1 MTASTE
7 RDWSRSRAILIGV
20 WDYTELP
27 PVPAARHSFERI
39 TRLLI
44 EVCGWPADRISTIEN
59 PQNSGDLPTRLI
71 REFSNNSDTVLLYFV
86 GHGLLLDPSN
96 KLALAVG
103 DTNPDPHL
111 RHTTGLK
118 FDDIRVAFDASRA
131 TTRIAIL
138 DCCYS
143 AHAIPAD
150 GQLGDE
156 SADIDFGNPGFCIVT
171 ASRYGRTA
179 RYETTGERP
188 ETYFSRCFSDIVETG
203 LPNQDRWLTLG
214 AIFGALGKSLVA
226 STGPQPYMLSSGSA
240 AEFPFARNRAFR
252 PSIKLHKSSVLSLTR
267 DPDHA
272 RDAAHPLIDWCVAQ
286 QATRQQDAGNDPW
299 WDGNFLDRVVSHT
312 DQLVARIFR
321 DRPPADLLT
330 TEEAALLVAFPY
342 IHRAWSTY
350 WIERYRHVT
359 LLHPADGERD
369 SRTREF
375 HDYAKTFTRL
385 HQRGWPDDATDTDE
399 AQAIRWWLFHR
410 WLLRVQERSA
420 PHEQH
425 RALGIG
431 SSSSNP
437 APQDDLFQHV
447 GPDELGGVL
456 LDLVRIHRRS
466 SDVITDIN
474 ANYRL
479 CEYWNM
485 PDRPGTSTQIR
496 IRLIGLILV
505 LADRLALESTRLS
518 PVVAEHLGVPD
529 PVDLDALRT
538 TLAKATWSGEGI
550 WDLSARCTHPAVE
563 MALRDH
569 VSAANDLL
577 LGCRRAAEGSL
588 AVLAALPTHLSCPAI
603 DPAVGSDNKPAYQQG
618 SFFSFEIDGARI
630 RELLMGENLY
640 RNPALAIRELYQN
653 ALDACR
659 YRRARLL
666 YDAGIKREEAD
677 DWRGRIVFTKFEQ
690 DGETYLS
697 CHDNGVG
704 MGIRELVGSFGKV
717 GVRLSDS
724 PDYIEEQ
731 HRWAKYN
738 ATREPNQ
745 EEVRFFPNSRF
756 GIGVLS
762 YFMLA
767 DEFTVTTRRT
777 HADLS
782 AGDRLEVTVSGPD
795 SMVRVRQLA
804 VDPRQRDLG
813 TTVTLRLHKRHNDID
828 CAGLLR
834 DVLWISEFDVI
845 VRDRNTQGS
854 YAERANWGSDTLSQ
868 TAQVN
873 ADMSEEVIGVAI
885 ATVAH
890 RGCRDSRVW
899 WCDAEGTILA
909 DGLSTDQVT
918 RAEDGEVYRLFGAIV
933 NLKDDQVPGLSVDR
947 RVITLDERHRTMID
961 SLLRESIPEFV
972 HEGLGAR
979 TLEWVGKLAI
989 HDPRLADE
997 IGYAV
1002 INARNISWH
1011 VSGIDIPV
1019 SVIGCFP
1026 GDGDLAAAVAALR
1039 KKRSAKQGEIGL
1051 HERDIVGALGALPRW
1066 GLDWRFSAWVA
1077 AGLIHGLRWT
1087 MDGRPA
1093 IARPTDAI
1101 ILNNG
1106 SGAHG
1111 PAYQTLVTAHA
1122 VKRIPSEIA
1131 QRIGELG
1138 HTAGQVD
1145 WNKVDR
1151 IPLSKVNTALN
1162 MADGNRFAT
1171 DDVGFRIATI
1181 LAVSID
1187 LEATPAAIANWLT
1200 DLGYQVE
1207 GGTDREWPEIR
1218 PDDRDLLD
1226 LLGFSASR
1234 RGVSAVA
1241 VVTVA
1246 AGTHRH
1252 PNEVAERLS
1261 TLGYRVDDYPG
1272 SAPNRSGERRPWL
1285 PGPVGN
1291 AYIVLAAD
1299 RWERH
1304 NAVEVAECLK
1314 QVGCTVNFPI
1324 TLTSREK
1331 EVLDAILENADYD
1344 EHLGPEHKFS
1354 IPHVM
1359 AEAANH
1365 STTPQEIIAAMRTL
1379 GFEAEDT
1386 TLTSY
1391 KSDVRLLSRDA
1402 DGLYPWIKSSA
1413 VILPVYVLM
1422 NAYKSTSNRK
1432 GEGPR
1437 SCTEVADRYREFGF
1451 TVTTP
1456 TGGWPTSFSRL
1467 DRAIFR
1473 QLDPENDNDDDFEF
1487 DFYNPVIGLAGII
1500 GLASRIDATVAS
1512 VAKRLQQFG
1521 IAVPALSWDRLHSD
1535 PDGQGDDLALLG
1547 VDPYRAGNSFNDLD
1561 DPDGSLW
1568 LGSSHPIP
1576 AHKVLVAA
1584 AALLCTPGDVA
1595 TRLKDLGLSVATPNS
1610 GLWPVLDDDDRIL
1623 LSVDTDGSRPYLDL
1637 RTPVPAGHVM
1647 AAAVRLRWS
1656 PDTVS
1661 SRLQQLGAELPEYQ
1675 WPLTKPKLPSIRY
1688 LRTDQGPRTTWLD
1701 PLEPVPALHLF
1712 RVAFA
1717 VGTSIEH
1724 VAQQLCRFSYR
1735 LPAGIETV
1743 APQTPERFTTDPG

>member
-1 MTASTE
+1 MTVSTE

-214 AIFGALGKSLVA
+214 AIFGALDKSLVA
-226 STGPQPYMLSSGSA
+226 ATGPQPYMLSSGSA

-272 RDAAHPLIDWCVAQ
+272 RGSAHPLIDWCVAQ
-286 QATRQQDAGNDPW
+286 QAARQQDAGNDPW

-359 LLHPADGERD
+359 LLQPADGERD

-420 PHEQH
+420 PREQH

-431 SSSSNP
+431 NGSSNP
-437 APQDDLFQHV
+437 APQEDLFEHV
-447 GPDELGGVL
+447 GPDEFGTEL
-456 LDLVRIHRRS
+456 LDLVRIHRRG

-479 CEYWNM
+479 REYWNM
-485 PDRPGTSTQIR
+485 PDRPGTSIQIR

-505 LADRLALESTRLS
+505 LADRLALESTRLP

-563 MALRDH
+563 MALREH

-603 DPAVGSDNKPAYQQG
+603 DPAVGTDNKPAYQQG

-659 YRRARLL
+659 YRRARLM
-666 YDAGIKREEAD
+666 YDAGIKHEEAD

-690 DGETYLS
+690 GGETYLS

-738 ATREPNQ
+738 ATIEPNQ
-745 EEVRFFPNSRF
+745 PQVRFFPNSRF

-777 HADLS
+777 HADLT

-795 SMVRVRQLA
+795 SMVRVRKLT

-813 TTVTLRLHKRHNDID
+813 TTVTLRLHKRHSDID
-828 CAGLLR
+828 CATLLR
-834 DVLWISEFDVI
+834 DVLWISEFDVV
-845 VRDRNTQGS
+845 VRDLDT
-854 YAERANWGSDTLSQ
+854 ERDAYTELAWWESDMLSQ
-868 TAQVN
+868 TALVN
-873 ADMSEEVIGVAI
+873 VDMSEDTSTVAI
-885 ATVAH
+885 TKVAH
-890 RGCRDSRVW
+890 RGCRDARVW

-918 RAEDGEVYRLFGAIV
+918 HAEDGAEYRLFGAIV

-947 RVITLDERHRTMID
+947 RVITLDERHRTAID
-961 SLLRESIPEFV
+961 SLLRDGIPEFV
-972 HEGLGAR
+972 RDGLGPR
-979 TLEWVGKLAI
+979 TLGWLGTLAE
-989 HDPRLADE
+989 HDPQLADE
-997 IGYAV
+997 IGHAV
-1002 INARNISWH
+1002 VADRHIAWRIG
-1011 VSGIDIPV
+1011 GIDVPV
-1019 SVIGCFP
+1019 SAIGCFP
-1026 GDGDLAAAVAALR
+1026 GDNYLAAAVAALR
-1039 KKRSAKQGEIGL
+1039 RKRGPKRGEFGPTEMGI
-1051 HERDIVGALGALPRW
+1051 LGSLGTMRRW

-1077 AGLIHGLRWT
+1077 AGLIDGLRWT
-1087 MDGRPA
+1087 ADDLPA
-1093 IARPTDAI
+1093 VARPTDAI
-1101 ILNNG
+1101 ILSDDA
-1106 SGAHG
+1106 SGDSL
-1111 PAYQTLVTAHA
+1111 AYQTLVTAHHL
-1122 VKRIPSEIA
+1122 RRPPSEIA
-1131 QRIGELG
+1131 QRIRELG
-1138 HTAGQVD
+1138 HTPGDRD
-1145 WNKVDR
+1145 WNKINQ
-1151 IPLSKVNTALN
+1151 IPLWELNTALEL
-1162 MADGNRFAT
+1162 ASGNELGP
-1171 DDVGFRIATI
+1171 DDDPCFGIASI
-1181 LAVSID
+1181 LAAAID
-1187 LEATPAAIANWLT
+1187 LAAAPSAIAGWLIA
-1200 DLGYQVE
+1200 LGYQVD
-1207 GGTDREWPEIR
+1207 GGADRRWPAIR
-1218 PDDRDLLD
+1218 PDDRA
-1226 LLGFSASR
+1226 LLGLPAIRTSR
-1234 RGVSAVA
+1234 RMVSAVA
-1241 VVTVA
+1241 VIATA
-1246 AGTHRH
+1246 ANTCRH
-1252 PNEVAERLS
+1252 PNDVAERLRE
-1261 TLGYRVDDYPG
+1261 LDYQVDPYPG
-1272 SAPNRSGERRPWL
+1272 TVPNRTAAREPWL
-1285 PGPVGN
+1285 TGAVGN
-1291 AYIVLAAD
+1291 SYIVFAAG
-1299 RWERH
+1299 RSEYK
-1304 NAVEVAECLK
+1304 AVEVAARLK
-1314 QVGCTVNFPI
+1314 NAGCSVNFP
-1324 TLTSREK
+1324 
-1331 EVLDAILENADYD
+1331 EVLTPREEKALNAILEHNDF
-1344 EHLGPEHKFS
+1344 EHLSPDKKFS
-1354 IPHVM
+1354 TSDIM
-1359 AEAANH
+1359 AEAARQ
-1365 STTPQEIIAAMRTL
+1365 STTPREIIEAIRTL

-1386 TLTSY
+1386 ALTSRE
-1391 KSDVRLLSRDA
+1391 SDSLLLSRDM
-1402 DGLYPWIKSSA
+1402 DGLYPWIAPGTK
-1413 VILPVYVLM
+1413 ILPIYVLM
-1422 NAYKSTSNRK
+1422 NAYKGKRKRK
-1432 GEGPR
+1432 GEGMHV
-1437 SCTEVADRYREFGF
+1437 CTEVADRYRELGF
-1451 TVTTP
+1451 DVIIP
-1456 TGGWPTSFSRL
+1456 TGGWPVSFSRL
-1467 DRAIFR
+1467 DRAILQ
-1473 QLDPENDNDDDFEF
+1473 QLDPDYDIDHEYEF
-1487 DFYNPVIGLAGII
+1487 DFHAPTLGLSDITRLTARTNAP
-1500 GLASRIDATVAS
+1500 LV
-1512 VAKRLQQFG
+1512 VVVKRLQQFG
-1521 IAVPALSWDRLHSD
+1521 IAVPELFWDRLHSD
-1535 PDGQGDDLALLG
+1535 PDGLSDDLALLG
-1547 VDPYRAGNSFNDLD
+1547 VDPYASGGSFDDLHA
-1561 DPDGSLW
+1561 PDISLW
-1568 LGSSHPIP
+1568 LGSDQPIP
-1576 AHKVLVAA
+1576 AHKVLTAA
-1584 AALLCTPGDVA
+1584 AALLRTPAVVA
-1595 TRLKDLGLSVATPNS
+1595 TRLDDLGVPVALPDS
-1610 GLWPVLDDDDRIL
+1610 GPWPVPDDDDRIL
-1623 LSVDTDGSRPYLDL
+1623 LSAELDGERPYLDL
-1637 RTPVPAGHVM
+1637 GTAIPAGHVM
-1647 AAAVRLRWS
+1647 AAAVRLRTS
-1656 PDTVS
+1656 PHAVA
-1661 SRLQQLGAELPEYQ
+1661 SRLRKLGAELTEYD
-1675 WPLTKPKLPSIRY
+1675 WPLGKPELPSVRY
-1688 LRTDQGPRTTWLD
+1688 LRTDRRAWWLD
-1701 PLEPVPALHLF
+1701 PVDPIPAMHLF
-1712 RVAFA
+1712 RVAFT

-1724 VAQQLCRFSYR
+1724 VAQQLVRFGYR
-1735 LPAGIETV
+1735 LPAGIDTV
-1743 APQTPERFTTDPG
+1743 AEPGE